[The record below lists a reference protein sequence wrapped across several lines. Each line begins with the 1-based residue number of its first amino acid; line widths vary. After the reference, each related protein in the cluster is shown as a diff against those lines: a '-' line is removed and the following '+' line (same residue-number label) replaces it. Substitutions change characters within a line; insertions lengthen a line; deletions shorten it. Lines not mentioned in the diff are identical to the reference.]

1 MSTRIVVY
9 DRSTQRSRPLVE
21 SVSPEHDS
29 ESAPWAGIKL
39 EHYKSCPA
47 ERPEVTTDSYLA
59 AVCLSGTG
67 HADYAPCKAKEFP
80 ALYEPGSVSFTG
92 PGVIPPYR
100 LTGDIEFVVMEV
112 APKFIVWAADELVA
126 KRPIEIA
133 QSFAVREQGIRH
145 ILLTMHHELLNGF
158 QSGRLFGECI
168 GLSLATALLTR
179 HSTVPIRNGR
189 YKGGL
194 SQYKLRQVT
203 EYIDVNLAS
212 ALSLSEMADQLDMG
226 PCHFARAFKESVG
239 VSPHQYVLRRR
250 IERALQLLKGS
261 HPSLAEMSRELGF
274 SSQGHFSTAFHR
286 FVGVSPSSYREHL
299 VSLKSIHLHLRQSEY
314 SVQEP

>member
-1 MSTRIVVY
+1 MSTRIVVCE
-9 DRSTQRSRPLVE
+9 RSTQRSRPLVE
-21 SVSPEHDS
+21 SVPPEHDS

-47 ERPEVTTDSYLA
+47 ERPEVTTDFYLA
-59 AVCLSGTG
+59 AVCLSGSG
-67 HADYAPCKAKEFP
+67 HADYAPCKAKEFR
-80 ALYEPGSVSFTG
+80 AVYEPGSVSLTG

-100 LTGDIEFVVMEV
+100 FTGDIEFVVIEV

-133 QSFAVREQGIRH
+133 QSFAVRAEGIRH
-145 ILLTMHHELLNGF
+145 ILLTMHYELLNGF

-168 GLSLATALLTR
+168 GLSFATALLTR
-179 HSTVPIRNGR
+179 HSNVPIHNGQ

-194 SQYKLRQVT
+194 PQFKLRQVA
-203 EYIDVNLAS
+203 EYIDVNLS
-212 ALSLSEMADQLDMG
+212 ALSLREMADQLDMG

-261 HPSLAEMSRELGF
+261 HPSLAEISRELGF
-274 SSQGHFSTAFHR
+274 SSQGHFSTIFHR
-286 FVGVSPSSYREHL
+286 FVGVSPSSYREQV
-299 VSLKSIHLHLRQSEY
+299 VSLKSIHLH
-314 SVQEP
+314 

>member
-9 DRSTQRSRPLVE
+9 DRTTQRSRPLVE
-21 SVSPEHDS
+21 NITPEYDS
-29 ESAPWAGIKL
+29 QSAPWAGIKL
-39 EHYKSCPA
+39 EHYKSCPT

-59 AVCLSGTG
+59 CLCLSGTG
-67 HADYAPCKAKEFP
+67 RADYAPCKANEFL

-92 PGVIPPYR
+92 PGMVPPYR
-100 LTGDIEFVVMEV
+100 FTGDIEFLVMEV

-126 KRPIEIA
+126 RRPIEIA
-133 QSFAVREQGIRH
+133 QCFAVKDERLRH

-168 GLSLATALLTR
+168 GLSFATALLTR
-179 HSTVPIRNGR
+179 HSVVPLRSR
-189 YKGGL
+189 QYKGGL
-194 SQYKLRQVT
+194 PQYKLRQLS

-212 ALSLSEMADQLDMG
+212 SLSLSEMADQLDMG

-250 IERALQLLKGS
+250 IERALQLLKGT

-274 SSQGHFSTAFHR
+274 SSQGHFTTVFR
-286 FVGVSPSSYREHL
+286 RLVGVSPSNYREQ
-299 VSLKSIHLHLRQSEY
+299 VRSLKSIHLD
-314 SVQEP
+314 

>member
-1 MSTRIVVY
+1 MSTKIVVY
-9 DRSTQRSRPLVE
+9 DRSTQRSRPLIEGVP
-21 SVSPEHDS
+21 PEHSS
-29 ESAPWAGIKL
+29 EGAPWTGIKL

-47 ERPEVTTDSYLA
+47 ERPEVTTHSFLA

-67 HADYAPCKAKEFP
+67 HADYTPCKAKEFR

-100 LTGDIEFVVMEV
+100 FTGSIEFVVIEV

-126 KRPIEIA
+126 KRPIDIA
-133 QSFAVREQGIRH
+133 QSFAVREEGIRH
-145 ILLTMHHELLNGF
+145 ILLTMHYELLNGF

-168 GLSLATALLTR
+168 GLSFATTLLTR
-179 HSTVPIRNGR
+179 HSTLPISNAQ

-194 SQYKLRQVT
+194 PQHKLRQVA

-212 ALSLSEMADQLDMG
+212 ALSLSGMSNQLGMG
-226 PCHFARAFKESVG
+226 PCHFARAFSESVG

-250 IERALQLLKGS
+250 IERALRLLKGS

-274 SSQGHFSTAFHR
+274 SSQGHFSTVFHR
-286 FVGVSPSSYREHL
+286 FVGVSPSSYREQV
-299 VSLKSIHLHLRQSEY
+299 VSLKNIHLR
-314 SVQEP
+314 